1 MPPALLS
8 LAGADRAQAE
18 AQLLIEASTGK
29 VLHAENATYPWYPAS
44 VTKLMTAYTTLRAIK
59 EGRISLNTLL
69 TVSRNAAAQQP
80 TKMGFKIGTTVTVDN
95 ALKMLMVKSAND
107 MAVAIAEGVG
117 GSIAGFADLMN
128 ANARRLG
135 MSQSN
140 FVNPNGLPA
149 ENHVTS
155 ARDLAILARALIR
168 EFPEYDSYWHIS
180 SIRYGNRVMRNYNS
194 LIDRYPGAD
203 GMKTGFICASGY
215 NVVASATRNGRR
227 LIAVVLGAWS
237 GAVRA
242 QKAAQLLERGF
253 NSGGLSWL
261 TPSLGTVDALAPI
274 DAQPPNLREEM
285 CGGHRRKPPSEEN
298 EEEPEEAAAAASGE
312 FDNGQQAFMLSSL
325 KPANGKFVLGPPVET
340 TPPVV
345 VFTGPADHPD
355 AVAQTASAAPK
366 KKKKA
371 AAKTESA
378 EKPAKAEDRPNRA
391 RPPSRQSRRKASQT
405 ESHLGRGNERA
416 RPSAERRQPPTPI
429 PLTVLTGFLGA
440 GKTTLLNRL
449 LKDPAL
455 AETAVIINEFGEV
468 SLDHLL
474 VEYIGDNMVLLQ
486 SGCLCCTM
494 RGDLVDALETLL
506 RDLDNRRCK
515 FRRVLLETTGLA
527 DPAPVLHTAMS
538 HPYLLLRYR
547 LDGVVTVVD
556 AVNGEATLDAH
567 AEAVKQAAVADRI
580 VLTKTD
586 LADSGIHGRIVARL
600 RALNPA
606 APILDAA
613 KGEATA
619 DRLLGS
625 GLYDPDKKIPD
636 VKKWLA
642 AEAYAGDHHH
652 HHHDV
657 NRHDEHIG
665 SFVSPPTKRSLRA
678 RWKCSSSC
686 CARPT
691 EPSSCAS
698 RAS

>member
-1 MPPALLS
+1 MMARSIRRYCFMVLGFAAGASL
-8 LAGADRAQAE
+8 LAGTDHASAE

-44 VTKLMTAYTTLRAIK
+44 VTKLMTTYTTLRAVK
-59 EGRISLNTLL
+59 EGRISFNTLL

-80 TKMGFKIGTTVTVDN
+80 TKMGFKVGTTVTVDN
-95 ALKMLMVKSAND
+95 ALKMLLVKSAND
-107 MAVAIAEGVG
+107 IAVAIAEGVG
-117 GSIAGFADLMN
+117 GSIEGFADMMN

-180 SIRYGNRVMRNYNS
+180 SIRYGNRIMHNYNS

-298 EEEPEEAAAAASGE
+298 EEEPEEAAVAANGE
-312 FDNGQQAFMLSSL
+312 ADNAQAFMLSSL

-355 AVAQTASAAPK
+355 TIAHTVSAATK
-366 KKKKA
+366 KKKKVA
-371 AAKTESA
+371 TKNEGGEKSAKSAKTDEVGKSA
-378 EKPAKAEDRPNRA
+378 KVAKPAKPIKPAKPKV
-391 RPPSRQSRRKASQT
+391 ST
-405 ESHLGRGNERA
+405 
-416 RPSAERRQPPTPI
+416 SAQ
-429 PLTVLTGFLGA
+429 
-440 GKTTLLNRL
+440 
-449 LKDPAL
+449 
-455 AETAVIINEFGEV
+455 
-468 SLDHLL
+468 
-474 VEYIGDNMVLLQ
+474 
-486 SGCLCCTM
+486 
-494 RGDLVDALETLL
+494 
-506 RDLDNRRCK
+506 
-515 FRRVLLETTGLA
+515 
-527 DPAPVLHTAMS
+527 
-538 HPYLLLRYR
+538 
-547 LDGVVTVVD
+547 
-556 AVNGEATLDAH
+556 
-567 AEAVKQAAVADRI
+567 
-580 VLTKTD
+580 
-586 LADSGIHGRIVARL
+586 
-600 RALNPA
+600 
-606 APILDAA
+606 
-613 KGEATA
+613 
-619 DRLLGS
+619 
-625 GLYDPDKKIPD
+625 
-636 VKKWLA
+636 
-642 AEAYAGDHHH
+642 
-652 HHHDV
+652 
-657 NRHDEHIG
+657 
-665 SFVSPPTKRSLRA
+665 
-678 RWKCSSSC
+678 
-686 CARPT
+686 
-691 EPSSCAS
+691 
-698 RAS
+698 